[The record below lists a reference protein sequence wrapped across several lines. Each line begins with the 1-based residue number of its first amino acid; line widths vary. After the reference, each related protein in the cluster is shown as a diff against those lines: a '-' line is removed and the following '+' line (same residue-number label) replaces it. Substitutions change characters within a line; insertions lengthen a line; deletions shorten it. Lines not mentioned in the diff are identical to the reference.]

1 MGIKMNKSL
10 KIRTAACLSVI
21 MILTNIFPVC
31 ASEIE
36 AETETIAEEAVEA
49 EVQAEDDFIL
59 SDTADVASVNHSYAE
74 EIHLG
79 ECRYLSVSGDRTGYT
94 WKVSDNRILSVNPD
108 GRCKGLSSDSVC
120 GYSETVVTAEKD
132 GKKYDMWIKV
142 LPAMCVDCST
152 IGVPGAK
159 WNISGMFK
167 EAAGKIRYR
176 ATNKKVMKVNK
187 DGVAKGKKKGKTDII
202 KEVKSGSSWIEVD
215 RESFEIIQPKIKSE
229 MLVSRLKSPTLSA
242 NKIII
247 SSNVLPAG
255 FRSSKS
261 SVISVEGD
269 KLKFNKMGSAT
280 IYTLFGTVG
289 KPLKRYKT
297 RIEVIGKD

>member
-1 MGIKMNKSL
+1 MGIKMNKYF
-10 KIRTAACLSVI
+10 KIRAAACLSVI

-36 AETETIAEEAVEA
+36 TETI
-49 EVQAEDDFIL
+49 
-59 SDTADVASVNHSYAE
+59 AE

-79 ECRYLSVSGDRTGYT
+79 ECRYLSVSGDKTGYT

-152 IGVPGAK
+152 ISVPGAR
-159 WNISGMFK
+159 WNIAGIFK
-167 EAAGKIRYR
+167 EASGTVRYR

-187 DGVAKGKKKGKTDII
+187 NGVAKGKK
-202 KEVKSGSSWIEVD
+202 
-215 RESFEIIQPKIKSE
+215 RERP
-229 MLVSRLKSPTLSA
+229 
-242 NKIII
+242 I
-247 SSNVLPAG
+247 S
-255 FRSSKS
+255 
-261 SVISVEGD
+261 
-269 KLKFNKMGSAT
+269 
-280 IYTLFGTVG
+280 
-289 KPLKRYKT
+289 
-297 RIEVIGKD
+297 